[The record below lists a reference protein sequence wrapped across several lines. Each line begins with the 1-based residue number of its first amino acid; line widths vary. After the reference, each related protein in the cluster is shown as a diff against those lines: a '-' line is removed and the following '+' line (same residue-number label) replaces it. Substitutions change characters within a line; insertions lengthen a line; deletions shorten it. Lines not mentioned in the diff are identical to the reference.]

1 MKDFLDELDREVQGI
16 IPDSSATSS
25 HTGSSQTEQQNNSQR
40 SHNKPHSIAPAQSPK
55 PQQIPKKANTWTQS
69 THNQNSTVKQNTQPQ
84 KNNNPQVQKKRNP
97 NQNNRNR
104 NQNNSGGDNT
114 GAVQSNKYGRKIIQF
129 PETKFFLPT
138 LREGYT
144 RYIPIG
150 WNNEIGAKNMSMVQF
165 GDDILLID
173 CGVQFAEPDM
183 LGADYSIPDV
193 SFLTKYTKNIKGFL
207 ITHAHLD
214 HIGALK
220 NVLPV
225 LDMPTLYG
233 TKLTLGLIKK
243 SLEEAGLMPYATFV
257 EIDAGKE
264 NMTKIGQ
271 FSVEFF
277 SVNHSIPDCA
287 GLYIETPGGAKMVH
301 TGDFKIDHTPRLD
314 KPADFERY
322 EAIGKRGI
330 TLYLGDSTG
339 SVTKGFSMSEKE
351 VGDTLEKIV
360 AETTNGRLLIAAFSS
375 WISRVQQL
383 IDIAQKHDKYIFLSG
398 RSMVENIAI
407 AQKLGYLSMKPGT
420 IKKLTV
426 KNTQSVPANKQIIIT
441 TGSQWEEYSALSRMA
456 EWKHNAITIQ
466 SGDTVVFSSSVVPWN
481 ERSVG
486 GLINRLIKYG
496 VKIITKSDLPVH
508 TSGHAYQE
516 EQKIFLR
523 LFAPKYFMPI
533 YGDLYF
539 RTRHAETAMSVWVK
553 ESNILLLDNGNIV
566 DFAPN
571 GSVFRSKIKVPIMEY
586 VIDWNG
592 MGLTT
597 SHVIKAREQMMNA
610 WVLVIQYTIDKK
622 TKAILG
628 HIKVETRGL
637 VYVDEVRYIHRI
649 IIKKSREVFEN
660 TLKDIP
666 DIDEKDL
673 LKILR
678 TDLESFLLKKMDRE
692 PMIIPI
698 VTEV

>member
-1 MKDFLDELDREVQGI
+1 MKDFLDELDREIWNISPKDQTPSSPKSS
-16 IPDSSATSS
+16 PDTQKPKSENKKTWGTFDKKASGGKNPSSRSRSTSRQN
-25 HTGSSQTEQQNNSQR
+25 TRGSSKPDQR
-40 SHNKPHSIAPAQSPK
+40 S
-55 PQQIPKKANTWTQS
+55 
-69 THNQNSTVKQNTQPQ
+69 
-84 KNNNPQVQKKRNP
+84 
-97 NQNNRNR
+97 
-104 NQNNSGGDNT
+104 SG
-114 GAVQSNKYGRKIIQF
+114 NKYGHKVIEF

-150 WNNEIGAKNMSMVQF
+150 GNNEIGAKNMSMVQY
-165 GDDILLID
+165 GDDIILID

-183 LGADYSIPDV
+183 YGADCSIPDV

-220 NVLPV
+220 NILPV

-233 TKLTLGLIKK
+233 TKLTIWLIKK
-243 SLEEAGLMPYATFV
+243 SVEEAGLMPYANFV
-257 EIDAGKE
+257 EIDAGVD

-287 GLYIETPGGAKMVH
+287 GLYIETPGGAKFVH

-322 EAIGKRGI
+322 EAIGNRGV
-330 TLYLGDSTG
+330 TLLLSDSTG
-339 SVTKGFSMSEKE
+339 STTKGFSGSEKE

-360 AETTNGRLLIAAFSS
+360 SEHESGRLIIAAFSS

-383 IDIAQKHDKYIFLSG
+383 VDIAEKYGKFIFLSG

-407 AQKLGYLSMKPGT
+407 AQKLGYITTKPGT

-426 KNTQSVPANKQIIIT
+426 KNTESLPANKQIIIT
-441 TGSQWEEYSALSRMA
+441 TWSQWEEYSALSRMS
-456 EWKHNAITIQ
+456 EGKHNAITIQ
-466 SGDTVVFSSSVVPWN
+466 AGDTVVFSSSVVPGN

-486 GLINRLIKYG
+486 LITNKLIKYG

-516 EQKIFLR
+516 EQKIFVR
-523 LFAPKYFMPI
+523 LFHPKYFMPI

-553 ESNILLLDNGNIV
+553 ESNILMLDNGHIV

-571 GSVFRSKIKVPIMEY
+571 GSVFRSKIKVPIQEY
-586 VIDWNG
+586 IIDGNG
-592 MGLTT
+592 MGLTS
-597 SHVIKAREQMMNA
+597 SHVIKAREQMMNS
-610 WVLVIQYTIDKK
+610 WVLVLQYQVDKK
-622 TKAILG
+622 TKSIIG
-628 HIKVETRGL
+628 HIKLETRGL
-637 VYVDEVRYIHRI
+637 VYVDEVRYIHRV
-649 IIKKSREVFEN
+649 IIKKAREVYEN
-660 TLKDIP
+660 TIKDVP
-666 DIDEKDL
+666 DMEEKDL
-673 LKILR
+673 IKLIR
-678 TDLESFLLKKMDRE
+678 TDLENFVLKRIGRE
-692 PMIIPI
+692 PMIIPMI
-698 VTEV
+698 SEL

>member
-1 MKDFLDELDREVQGI
+1 MKDFLDELDREMWQLK
-16 IPDSSATSS
+16 PTQKTAQEQPAETPTSAKKE
-25 HTGSSQTEQQNNSQR
+25 TETPVIQKKHPQNTPRSQNNTR
-40 SHNKPHSIAPAQSPK
+40 S
-55 PQQIPKKANTWTQS
+55 
-69 THNQNSTVKQNTQPQ
+69 QNS
-84 KNNNPQVQKKRNP
+84 
-97 NQNNRNR
+97 NRNTNRSR
-104 NQNNSGGDNT
+104 NGNSSGGGHGGNH
-114 GAVQSNKYGRKIIQF
+114 KYGRKTLEF

-150 WNNEIGAKNMSMVQF
+150 WNNEIGAKNMSMMQY
-165 GDDILLID
+165 GDDIILID

-183 LGADYSIPDV
+183 YGADCSIPDV
-193 SFLTKYTKNIKGFL
+193 SFLTKYTKNIKWFL

-220 NVLPV
+220 NILPI

-233 TKLTLGLIKK
+233 TKLTLWLIKK
-243 SLEEAGLMPYATFV
+243 SVEEAGLMPYATFV
-257 EIDAGKE
+257 EIDAGVE
-264 NMTKIGQ
+264 NSTKIGQ

-287 GLYIETPGGAKMVH
+287 GLYIETPGGAKFVH

-322 EAIGKRGI
+322 EEIGKRGI
-330 TLYLGDSTG
+330 TMLLSDSTG
-339 SVTKGFSMSEKE
+339 STTKWFSWSEKE

-360 AETTNGRLLIAAFSS
+360 SEWTGGRLIIAAFSS

-383 IDIAQKHDKYIFLSG
+383 VDIAEKHWKYIFLSG

-407 AQKLGYLSMKPGT
+407 AQKLGYITMKPGT

-426 KNTQSVPANKQIIIT
+426 KNTESLPANKQIIIT
-441 TGSQWEEYSALSRMA
+441 TWSQWEEYSALSRMS
-456 EWKHNAITIQ
+456 EGKHNAIAIQ
-466 SGDTVVFSSSVVPWN
+466 AGDTVVFSSSVVPGN

-486 GLINRLIKYG
+486 MIINNLIKYG

-516 EQKIFLR
+516 EQKIFIR
-523 LFAPKYFMPI
+523 LFGPKYFMPI

-539 RTRHAETAMSVWVK
+539 RTRHAETAMSVGVK
-553 ESNILLLDNGNIV
+553 ESNILMLDNGNII

-571 GSVFRSKIKVPIMEY
+571 GSVFRSKIKVPIQEFI
-586 VIDWNG
+586 IDWNG
-592 MGLTT
+592 MGLTS
-597 SHVIKAREQMMNA
+597 SHVIKAREQMMNS
-610 WVLVIQYTIDKK
+610 WVLVLQFIVDKK
-622 TKAILG
+622 TKALIW
-628 HIKVETRGL
+628 HIKLETRGL

-649 IIKKSREVFEN
+649 IIKKSREVYEN

-666 DIDEKDL
+666 DIEEKDL
-673 LKILR
+673 VKLIR
-678 TDLESFLLKKMDRE
+678 TDLENFILKRIDRE
-692 PMIIPI
+692 PMIIPTI
-698 VTEV
+698 TEV

>member
-1 MKDFLDELDREVQGI
+1 MKDFLDELDKEVR
-16 IPDSSATSS
+16 D
-25 HTGSSQTEQQNNSQR
+25 
-40 SHNKPHSIAPAQSPK
+40 IAPSKPSSSEKKPLTEKWEKKQTQSVKKPSAPSHKK
-55 PQQIPKKANTWTQS
+55 PQTRGRSGSHSQVGRRSN
-69 THNQNSTVKQNTQPQ
+69 NQNWYQGWGNAMS
-84 KNNNPQVQKKRNP
+84 
-97 NQNNRNR
+97 
-104 NQNNSGGDNT
+104 D
-114 GAVQSNKYGRKIIQF
+114 KYGRRVLEF

-150 WNNEIGAKNMSMVQF
+150 WNNEIGAKNMSMVQY

-183 LGADYSIPDV
+183 LGADYSVPDV

-220 NVLPV
+220 NILPV

-243 SLEEAGLMPYATFV
+243 SVEEAGLMPYANFV
-257 EIDAGKE
+257 EIDAGVE
-264 NMTKIGQ
+264 NSTKIGQ

-287 GLYIETPGGAKMVH
+287 GLYIESPGGAKFVH

-322 EAIGKRGI
+322 EEIGNRGI
-330 TLYLGDSTG
+330 TMLLSDSTG
-339 SVTKGFSMSEKE
+339 STTKGFSGSEKE
-351 VGDTLEKIV
+351 VGDTLENIV
-360 AETTNGRLLIAAFSS
+360 SEHTGGRLIIAAFSS

-383 IDIAQKHDKYIFLSG
+383 IDIAEKYDKHIFLSG

-407 AQKLGYLSMKPGT
+407 AQKLNYLSMKPGT

-426 KNTQSVPANKQIIIT
+426 KNTQSIPNEKQIIIT
-441 TGSQWEEYSALSRMA
+441 TWSQGEEYSALSRMS
-456 EWKHNAITIQ
+456 EGKHNAITIQ
-466 SGDTVVFSSSVVPWN
+466 AGDTVVFSSSVVPGN

-486 GLINRLIKYG
+486 LIINNLIKYG

-508 TSGHAYQE
+508 TSGHGYQE
-516 EQKIFLR
+516 EQKIFIR
-523 LFAPKYFMPI
+523 LFHPKYFMPI

-539 RTRHAETAMSVWVK
+539 RTRHAETAMSVGVK
-553 ESNILLLDNGNIV
+553 ESNILMLDNGHIV

-571 GSVFRSKIKVPIMEY
+571 GSVFRSKIKVPIQEY
-586 VIDWNG
+586 VIDGHG

-597 SHVIKAREQMMNA
+597 SHVIKARETMMNA
-610 WVLVIQYTIDKK
+610 GVLVLNFVIDKR
-622 TKAILG
+622 TKALIG
-628 HIKVETRGL
+628 HINLETRGL
-637 VYVDEVRYIHRI
+637 VYIDEVRYIHRI
-649 IIKKSREVFEN
+649 IIKKAREVYEN
-660 TLKDIP
+660 TIKDVP
-666 DIDEKDL
+666 DMEQKDL
-673 LKILR
+673 LKLIR
-678 TDLESFLLKKMDRE
+678 TDLEGYLLKRIDRE
-692 PMIIPI
+692 PMIIPMI
-698 VTEV
+698 TEV

>member
-1 MKDFLDELDREVQGI
+1 MYFNILIYYFFFMKDFFDELEQEVSLS
-16 IPDSSATSS
+16 DSQAPST
-25 HTGSSQTEQQNNSQR
+25 QTQ
-40 SHNKPHSIAPAQSPK
+40 K
-55 PQQIPKKANTWTQS
+55 PQEKPAANMHIQTPLRAHSEPKKPGKTQQRQIS
-69 THNQNSTVKQNTQPQ
+69 Q
-84 KNNNPQVQKKRNP
+84 KNGNQKTQKMP
-97 NQNNRNR
+97 NRQ
-104 NQNNSGGDNT
+104 GDINIEKNKAPDT
-114 GAVQSNKYGRKIIQF
+114 RKKYGHKVLQF
-129 PETKFFLPT
+129 PESKFFLPT

-150 WNNEIGAKNMSMVQF
+150 GNNEIGAKNMGMVQY
-165 GDDILLID
+165 GEDILLID
-173 CGVQFAEPDM
+173 CGVQFAEPEM
-183 LGADYSIPDV
+183 LGVDYSVPDV
-193 SFLTKYTKNIKGFL
+193 SFLVPYIKNIKGFL

-220 NVLPV
+220 DILPV

-243 SLEEAGLMPYATFV
+243 ALEEHKLLPHANFV

-264 NMTKIGQ
+264 NVTNIGQ
-271 FSVEFF
+271 FKVEFF

-287 GLYIETPGGAKMVH
+287 GLYIETPGGCKIVH

-322 EAIGKRGI
+322 EEIGKRGV

-339 SVTKGFSMSEKE
+339 STTKGFSMSEKE
-351 VGDTLEKIV
+351 VGDTLEKIIS
-360 AETTNGRLLIAAFSS
+360 EHTGGRLIIAAFSS

-383 IDIAQKHDKYIFLSG
+383 IDIAEKYDKYIFLSG

-407 AQKLGYLSMKPGT
+407 AQKLGYLTMKPGT

-426 KNTQSVPANKQIIIT
+426 KNTESIPYNQQIVIT
-441 TGSQWEEYSALSRMA
+441 TGSQGEEFSALHRMA
-456 EWKHNAITIQ
+456 EGKHNAITIQ
-466 SGDTVVFSSSVVPWN
+466 AGDTVVFSSSVVPGN

-486 GLINRLIKYG
+486 TIINKLIKYG

-523 LFAPKYFMPI
+523 LFQPKYFMPI

-539 RTRHAETAMSVWVK
+539 RTRHGETALSAGMK

-571 GSVFRSKIKVPIMEY
+571 GSVFRSKIKVPIQEY
-586 VIDWNG
+586 VVDG
-592 MGLTT
+592 HGLGLTT
-597 SHVIKAREQMMNA
+597 SHVIKAREMMMNA
-610 WVLVIQYTIDKK
+610 GVLVLQYKVDKK
-622 TKAILG
+622 TRAILG
-628 HIKVETRGL
+628 NINLETRGL

-649 IIKKSREVFEN
+649 IIKKAREIYEMTV
-660 TLKDIP
+660 KDIP
-666 DIDEKDL
+666 DISEKDL
-673 LKILR
+673 LKLVKS
-678 TDLESFLLKKMDRE
+678 DLEAFLLKKIGRE
-692 PMIIPI
+692 PMIIPLI
-698 VTEV
+698 SQV

>member
-1 MKDFLDELDREVQGI
+1 MKDFLDELDQEVRSI
-16 IPDSSATSS
+16 IPEKKSAWNSQKIQETHPQMFQKKVISETKISPTPSLAWNPANVKKSPPVSQTSPRNSQAQRSKQPIRNHRVSQNTSS
-25 HTGSSQTEQQNNSQR
+25 SRN
-40 SHNKPHSIAPAQSPK
+40 I
-55 PQQIPKKANTWTQS
+55 
-69 THNQNSTVKQNTQPQ
+69 Q
-84 KNNNPQVQKKRNP
+84 KSEMWDDADRP
-97 NQNNRNR
+97 N
-104 NQNNSGGDNT
+104 
-114 GAVQSNKYGRKIIQF
+114 NKYGRKIIQF
-129 PETKFFLPT
+129 PETKFFLPA

-144 RYIPIG
+144 RYIPIWG
-150 WNNEIGAKNMSMVQF
+150 NNEIGAKNMGMIQY

-183 LGADYSIPDV
+183 LGADYSVPDV

-220 NVLPV
+220 NILPV
-225 LDMPTLYG
+225 LDMPILYG
-233 TKLTLGLIKK
+233 TKLTIGLIKK
-243 SLEEAGLMPYATFV
+243 AIEEVGLMPYAKFV
-257 EIDAGKE
+257 EIDAGVE
-264 NMTKIGQ
+264 NKINIGQ

-287 GLYIETPGGAKMVH
+287 GIYIETPGWAKFVH
-301 TGDFKIDHTPRLD
+301 TGDFKIDHTPRID

-322 EAIGKRGI
+322 EEIGKRGI
-330 TLYLGDSTG
+330 TMLLSDSTG
-339 SVTKGFSMSEKE
+339 SLTKGFSMSEKE

-360 AETTNGRLLIAAFSS
+360 SEHTGGRLIIAAFSS

-383 IDIAQKHDKYIFLSG
+383 IDIAEKYEKYIFLSG

-420 IKKLTV
+420 IKKLAA
-426 KNTQSVPANKQIIIT
+426 KNTESIPYNKQIIIT
-441 TGSQWEEYSALSRMA
+441 TGSQGEEYSALHRMA
-456 EWKHNAITIQ
+456 EWKHNALTIQ
-466 SGDTVVFSSSVVPWN
+466 AGDTVVFSSSVVPGN

-486 GLINRLIKYG
+486 GIINKLIKYG
-496 VKIITKSDLPVH
+496 VKIVTKADLPVH
-508 TSGHAYQE
+508 TSWHAYQE

-539 RTRHAETAMSVWVK
+539 RTRHAETAMSVGIK
-553 ESNILLLDNGNIV
+553 ESNILLLDNGHIV

-571 GSVFRSKIKVPIMEY
+571 GSVFRSKIKVPIQEY
-586 VIDWNG
+586 VIDGHG

-597 SHVIKAREQMMNA
+597 SHVIQAREQMMNA
-610 WVLVIQYTIDKK
+610 GVLVLHFTIDKK

-628 HIKVETRGL
+628 HIKLETRGL

-649 IIKKSREVFEN
+649 IIKKAREVFEN

-666 DIDEKDL
+666 DIEEKDL
-673 LKILR
+673 LKLLR
-678 TDLESFLLKKMDRE
+678 TDLEAFLLKKIERE
-692 PMIIPI
+692 PMIIPMI
-698 VTEV
+698 TEV

>member
-1 MKDFLDELDREVQGI
+1 MKDFMDELDMELS
-16 IPDSSATSS
+16 DA
-25 HTGSSQTEQQNNSQR
+25 
-40 SHNKPHSIAPAQSPK
+40 KIAPSAPK
-55 PQQIPKKANTWTQS
+55 TPKPKKAEAPKSEKKEERQEKKQSHKPSTKSWKKPTTHTQDKTTKKP
-69 THNQNSTVKQNTQPQ
+69 THKVG
-84 KNNNPQVQKKRNP
+84 NPKP
-97 NQNNRNR
+97 
-104 NQNNSGGDNT
+104 SGD
-114 GAVQSNKYGRKIIQF
+114 NKYGKKIIRF

-150 WNNEIGAKNMSMVQF
+150 GNNEIGAKNMSMVQY
-165 GDDILLID
+165 GEDIILID

-183 LGADYSIPDV
+183 LGADYSVPDV
-193 SFLTKYTKNIKGFL
+193 SFLAKYTKNIKGFL

-220 NVLPV
+220 NILPV

-243 SLEEAGLMPYATFV
+243 AVDEAGLSAYANYV
-257 EIDAGKE
+257 EIDASVE
-264 NMTKIGQ
+264 NKVKIGQ

-287 GLYIETPGGAKMVH
+287 GLYIETPGWAKFVH

-314 KPADFERY
+314 APANFERY
-322 EAIGKRGI
+322 EEIGNRGV
-330 TLYLGDSTG
+330 TLLLSDSTG
-339 SVTKGFSMSEKE
+339 STTKGFSMSEKE

-360 AETTNGRLLIAAFSS
+360 SEHTSGRLIIAAFSS

-383 IDIAQKHDKYIFLSG
+383 IDIAEKYDKHIFLSG
-398 RSMVENIAI
+398 RSMVDNIGI

-426 KNTQSVPANKQIIIT
+426 KNTQSIPNNKQIIIT
-441 TGSQWEEYSALSRMA
+441 TGSQWEEYSALHRMA
-456 EWKHNAITIQ
+456 EGKHNAITIQ
-466 SGDTVVFSSSVVPWN
+466 AGDTVVFSSSVVPGN

-486 GLINRLIKYG
+486 GIINKLIKYG

-516 EQKIFLR
+516 EQKIFVR
-523 LFAPKYFMPI
+523 LFKPKYFMPI
-533 YGDLYF
+533 YGDLFF
-539 RTRHAETAMSVWVK
+539 RTRHAETAMSAGVK

-571 GSVFRSKIKVPIMEY
+571 GSVFRSKIKVPIQEY
-586 VIDWNG
+586 VIDGHG

-610 WVLVIQYTIDKK
+610 GVLVVQFKVDKK
-622 TKAILG
+622 TKALLG
-628 HIKVETRGL
+628 HIKLETRGL

-649 IIKKSREVFEN
+649 IIKKAREVYEN
-660 TLKDIP
+660 TIKDVP
-666 DIDEKDL
+666 DMEEKDL
-673 LKILR
+673 LKIIR
-678 TDLESFLLKKMDRE
+678 TDLETFLLKRIDRE
-692 PMIIPI
+692 PMIIPMI
-698 VTEV
+698 VEV